1 MKLKLL
7 AIALLLGG
15 CGKEEPLIRKEA
27 VEEIAANMGKA
38 ERERFLRGGLPLAEM
53 QVAHARKAVERAA
66 SPAEVALAAE
76 DLRLANDELRKLEK
90 EIEETYR

>member
-7 AIALLLGG
+7 AIAVLLGG
-15 CGKEEPLIRKEA
+15 CEKNEPMIRQEA

-76 DLRLANDELRKLEK
+76 DLRLANALERLVELEERRKP
-90 EIEETYR
+90 